1 MKTLHKKNPTTL
13 SSWKALQEH
22 FAELKSKTLLEL
34 FDEDLKRLDY
44 LTITWE
50 DFYVDVS
57 KNHLTKKT
65 FDLLLDVAKESDL
78 EQAIAAYF
86 SGIPI
91 NETEGRAVLHTALR
105 TVENTAVWVD
115 EENVLPDIEKVKA
128 RIQSFSEKVIS
139 GNWKGYS
146 GKPITDIVNIG
157 IGGSDL
163 GPSMVTE
170 GLSYYKNHLRTHFI
184 SNVEGDHVQEV
195 MKTVNRETTL
205 FVIVSKTF
213 TTQETLSNAEIV
225 RKWFLEDAPESAI
238 AQHFVA
244 VSTNLEKTQSFGI
257 EAENVFPMKDWVGG
271 RFSLWSAVGL
281 SICLSIGSAHF
292 DDLLAG
298 ARNMDMHF
306 RQTSFDQ
313 NIPVVLALISIW
325 YNNFWEAESEAV
337 IPYSQYLRSLPAYL
351 QQASME
357 SNGKS
362 VSRDAK
368 KIAYQTGNIIWG
380 ASGTNAQHAFFQLM
394 HQGTKMI
401 PADFIG
407 FKKSLYGE
415 ATHQQKLMANFIAQ
429 TESLMRGKTKA
440 QVIAELQ
447 EKKMSPSQI
456 EKLAPYKV
464 FEGNRPSTSILINKL
479 TPYTLGALIAMY
491 EHKIFVQGVIWNIFS
506 FDQWG
511 VELGK
516 ELAKVILED
525 FEKGVSSS
533 HTHDASTTGLINQ
546 FS

>member
-13 SSWKALQEH
+13 PSWKVLQEH
-22 FAELKSKTLLEL
+22 VAELKNKTLLEL

-44 LTITWE
+44 LTFSWE

-78 EQAIAAYF
+78 EQAIEAYF
-86 SGIPI
+86 SGVPI
-91 NETEGRAVLHTALR
+91 NETEGRSVLHTALR
-105 TVENTAVWVD
+105 TVENRAVWVD
-115 EENVLPDIEKVKA
+115 EQNVLPDVEEVKA
-128 RIQSFSEKVIS
+128 RIKSFSEKVIS

-163 GPSMVTE
+163 GPAMVTE

-195 MKTVNRETTL
+195 IKKVNRETTL

-213 TTQETLSNAEIV
+213 TTQETLSNAETV
-225 RKWFLEDAPESAI
+225 RKWFLEEAPEAAI

-281 SICLSIGSAHF
+281 SICLSIGAAHF

-298 ARNMDMHF
+298 AGNMDLHF
-306 RQTSFDQ
+306 RQTPFDQ
-313 NIPVVLALISIW
+313 NISVVLALISIW

-368 KIAYQTGNIIWG
+368 KNNV
-380 ASGTNAQHAFFQLM
+380 SNRQHYLGCFRHECPTRFFS
-394 HQGTKMI
+394 
-401 PADFIG
+401 AD
-407 FKKSLYGE
+407 
-415 ATHQQKLMANFIAQ
+415 
-429 TESLMRGKTKA
+429 
-440 QVIAELQ
+440 
-447 EKKMSPSQI
+447 
-456 EKLAPYKV
+456 AP
-464 FEGNRPSTSILINKL
+464 R
-479 TPYTLGALIAMY
+479 
-491 EHKIFVQGVIWNIFS
+491 HKN
-506 FDQWG
+506 D
-511 VELGK
+511 
-516 ELAKVILED
+516 
-525 FEKGVSSS
+525 SSRF
-533 HTHDASTTGLINQ
+533 HCI
-546 FS
+546 